1 MSPCCLPAQTRSIIN
16 ATGSSGIKL
25 RIAKN
30 IGKILPL
37 DHYPKPFFNN
47 WMGKRDFLKT
57 NLAIAFQKVLDEMS
71 IQNSNWGIEEFFFF
85 ANFHFPKTKRGL
97 LIILAWY

>member
-1 MSPCCLPAQTRSIIN
+1 MSLYCLRAQTRSIISE
-16 ATGSSGIKL
+16 TGSSGIKL

-47 WMGKRDFLKT
+47 WMGKRDLLKT
-57 NLAIAFQKVLDEMS
+57 NLAIAFQKVLVDQMS
-71 IQNSNWGIEEFFFF
+71 VTNIQTEE
-85 ANFHFPKTKRGL
+85 
-97 LIILAWY
+97 